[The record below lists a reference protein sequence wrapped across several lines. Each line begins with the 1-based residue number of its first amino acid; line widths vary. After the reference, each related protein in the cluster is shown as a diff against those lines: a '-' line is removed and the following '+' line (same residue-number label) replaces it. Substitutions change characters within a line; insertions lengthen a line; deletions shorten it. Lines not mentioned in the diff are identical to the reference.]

1 MIRSLLCLTALS
13 LLAQGPPPAKKKVTD
28 LPTLPAPSSSP
39 IKELVRADLS
49 PAEVGSPEALTAALY
64 AFISG
69 PKGQKRSIERIR
81 ALFHIHARLAVA
93 AKHPEKG
100 AFMRPM
106 DLEAFLAF
114 AIPQWEQ
121 GFWEKGTAVTIT
133 KQDGLAQVW
142 SPYEIRLEA
151 DGPVAYTGI
160 NSLQCVFDGKRWWIM
175 HLAFQRAPTDAL
187 PTVLEAAKKA
197 AQDSKNPEQPKP
209 ASEAPKPP
217 AETPKP

>member
-13 LLAQGPPPAKKKVTD
+13 LPAQGPPPAKKNPAD

-49 PAEVGSPEALTAALY
+49 TAETGTPEALTASLY

-69 PKGQKRSIERIR
+69 PKGQKRDIEKIR
-81 ALFHIHARLAVA
+81 ALFHLQSRLTVA

-114 AIPQWEQ
+114 AIPQWEK
-121 GFWEKGTAVTIT
+121 GFFEKGTAVTVT
-133 KQDGLAQVW
+133 KQEGIAQVW

-151 DGPVAYTGI
+151 DGPALYTGI
-160 NSLQCVFDGKRWWIM
+160 NALQCVFDGKRWWIM
-175 HLAFQRAPTDAL
+175 HLAFQSAPTDAL
-187 PTVLEAAKKA
+187 PAVLDAPKQPAT
-197 AQDSKNPEQPKP
+197 DQPK
-209 ASEAPKPP
+209 K
-217 AETPKP
+217 